1 MLLISGVWVDLAYIL
16 ICAVHHCRHDVLKEV
31 PDHDRFFRSP
41 LRSRPDW
48 VVATLICGVFTVLSA
63 WVMKGTGAAPQNGGL
78 SLYIFLS
85 LLSSQTCLL
94 LCLLRTAGS
103 FVKRVR
109 AHISAI
115 LILLVLLALLAP
127 ILFIPPFAR
136 WFGAA
141 GMSVVIVIIS
151 LFSPLYLLGSYF
163 LSMSYRPKLMRSL
176 SRLFKKETGTG
187 KKQPPR
193 E

>member
-48 VVATLICGVFTVLSA
+48 VVATVICGLFTALSA
-63 WVMKGTGAAPQNGGL
+63 WVMKGTGTAPQSGGL
-78 SLYIFLS
+78 SLYTFLA
-85 LLSSQTCLL
+85 LLSAQTCLL

-103 FVKRVR
+103 FTKRLR
-109 AHISAI
+109 SHISAI

-127 ILFIPPFAR
+127 IILIPPVAK

-141 GMSVVIVIIS
+141 GMSVVIVIVS
-151 LFSPLYLLGSYF
+151 MFSPLYLLGSYF
-163 LSMSYRPKLMRSL
+163 LSMSYRPKLMRTL
-176 SRLFKKETGTG
+176 FRMFKKESGTG
-187 KKQPPR
+187 KKQSPR

>member
-1 MLLISGVWVDLAYIL
+1 
-16 ICAVHHCRHDVLKEV
+16 
-31 PDHDRFFRSP
+31 
-41 LRSRPDW
+41 
-48 VVATLICGVFTVLSA
+48 
-63 WVMKGTGAAPQNGGL
+63 
-78 SLYIFLS
+78 
-85 LLSSQTCLL
+85 
-94 LCLLRTAGS
+94 
-103 FVKRVR
+103 VR